1 MSHIPLAFKLPR
13 KHPLR
18 LNGFIFLVFF
28 FLGVTN
34 ILAQSPQPLPLQELI
49 WEALRNNP
57 QLKAYRDISKASRAQ
72 ISPAGSQTMKRIAA
86 PMVGGMVSSTAL
98 TLIVIPVLYFLWKKA
113 ELKRKKKSSI
123 YEQ

>member
-1 MSHIPLAFKLPR
+1 MTVTTTMVGLLP
-13 KHPLR
+13 
-18 LNGFIFLVFF
+18 
-28 FLGVTN
+28 
-34 ILAQSPQPLPLQELI
+34 ILWGTA
-49 WEALRNNP
+49 
-57 QLKAYRDISKASRAQ
+57 
-72 ISPAGSQTMKRIAA
+72 AGSQTMKRIAA